1 MRVVTSLCDHGGS
14 RALHTPSKMLHLAE
28 PAPAK
33 VGLAWSL
40 HRFKQSDL
48 GILQLS
54 HCTNSMHSGP
64 FC

>member
-1 MRVVTSLCDHGGS
+1 MVEVLPSFLAEKILMRVVTSLCDHGGS

-40 HRFKQSDL
+40 HRFKQSNL
-48 GILQLS
+48 EIL
-54 HCTNSMHSGP
+54 
-64 FC
+64 